1 MKHRII
7 TTAFALAIAAPFS
20 AAFAQDA
27 ATLVCADYAA
37 MDNAGQ
43 MAMVANIESMNSEM
57 AIEPERLV
65 GRDPPEADGGMRS
78 GSGCARCRRLEED
91 QRHVDCCGDRRLSGR
106 SPPRARE
113 MPLRSRACL
122 LT

>member
-20 AAFAQDA
+20 AASAQDA

-43 MAMVANIESMNSEM
+43 MAAVAEIESMNAEM
-57 AIEPERLV
+57 ATSQDVSSAEIHQKLTAECGAAPDALV
-65 GRDPPEADGGMRS
+65 ADVWKKIKGM
-78 GSGCARCRRLEED
+78 
-91 QRHVDCCGDRRLSGR
+91 
-106 SPPRARE
+106 
-113 MPLRSRACL
+113 
-122 LT
+122 